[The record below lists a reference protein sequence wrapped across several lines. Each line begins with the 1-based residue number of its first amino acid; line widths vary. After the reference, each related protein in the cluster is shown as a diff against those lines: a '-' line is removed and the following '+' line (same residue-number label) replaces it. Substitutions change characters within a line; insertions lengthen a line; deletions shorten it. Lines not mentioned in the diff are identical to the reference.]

1 MNMKRII
8 SLCNLFCV
16 AALGLA
22 FICCT
27 NNAPV
32 KEQEGNNTETTV
44 SDSTGIVTAVNN
56 IKSHKEDIQALWE
69 LSIGKDKKFT
79 KYALANDYVVLGTE
93 NGKDCL
99 LLSFFKDMKDI
110 DNFDGIELK
119 EGQEASFQGNALVVK
134 ENEKTTYYEITEHE
148 GFNPLFTV
156 TEKDGKKTYTDDL
169 NKPYQEKDAQAF
181 IEKIGKET
189 AKPLADIMG
198 EWNNL

>member
-16 AALGLA
+16 AALGLV
-22 FICCT
+22 FLCCT
-27 NNAPV
+27 NNALV
-32 KEQEGNNTETTV
+32 KEHEDNNTETTV
-44 SDSTGIVTAVNN
+44 SDSTGIVAAVNN

-110 DNFDGIELK
+110 DKNHLDEYLSNQQQRQLIYLRVYSK
-119 EGQEASFQGNALVVK
+119 DPKQHHLMEAYIQH
-134 ENEKTTYYEITEHE
+134 TH
-148 GFNPLFTV
+148 
-156 TEKDGKKTYTDDL
+156 
-169 NKPYQEKDAQAF
+169 
-181 IEKIGKET
+181 
-189 AKPLADIMG
+189 
-198 EWNNL
+198 